1 MKKTYL
7 FLLLFYLVFC
17 NQHVN
22 ADPAKR
28 YYDKMDLAKDIID
41 AVLKN
46 NAFRLEAI
54 TQSLVIPFT
63 EYKSIVFPLY
73 TEDSSATFESFPK
86 NEVYPVSLLLKDS
99 LNYNHFIADFYFGE
113 CIGKLLNDPDN
124 LNPFGKNIYIAF
136 DKEEDSISSQVNK
149 NYLGILYETDGYVKV
164 INLEALITY
173 RHSLYSM
180 RQTNYHSYKKDDLP
194 AYLFKRKLPDN
205 IAVYKYE
212 NKKFVKYTN
221 DTLLFGNVDYSNYTN
236 ETQVIRRE
244 ENDNA
249 SVTVATTESE
259 LTEEP
264 ELPKEPEVYDRATEM
279 PQFPGGA
286 AEMMK
291 YISKSIKYPKAAKEN
306 GLEGKVIVKF
316 YVDTDGTVKDPV
328 VLKDAVGGGCAD
340 EAIRIVKS
348 MPKWKPGYERGKAV
362 KVYYT
367 IPITFKLQ

>member
-1 MKKTYL
+1 MKNAFL
-7 FLLLFYLVFC
+7 ILLLSYLVFC

-22 ADPAKR
+22 ADPVKR

-73 TEDSSATFESFPK
+73 IEDSLATFESFPK

-113 CIGKLLNDPDN
+113 YIGKLLNDPDN

-136 DKEEDSISSQVNK
+136 DKEEDSISTQVNK

-173 RHSLYSM
+173 KHTLYSM

-212 NKKFVKYTN
+212 NKKFIKYTN
-221 DTLLFGNVDYSNYTN
+221 DTLLFDDVDYSNYTN
-236 ETQVIRRE
+236 ETQVSNIE
-244 ENDNA
+244 ENDIIP
-249 SVTVATTESE
+249 VTIDTIAYES
-259 LTEEP
+259 
-264 ELPKEPEVYDRATEM
+264 PKESEVYDRASEM
-279 PQFPGGA
+279 PEFPGGT
-286 AEMMK
+286 AEMLK
-291 YISKSIKYPKAAKEN
+291 YVSRSI
-306 GLEGKVIVKF
+306 
-316 YVDTDGTVKDPV
+316 
-328 VLKDAVGGGCAD
+328 
-340 EAIRIVKS
+340 
-348 MPKWKPGYERGKAV
+348 M
-362 KVYYT
+362 
-367 IPITFKLQ
+367 

>member
-1 MKKTYL
+1 MKNAFL
-7 FLLLFYLVFC
+7 ILLLSYLVFC

-22 ADPAKR
+22 ADPVKR

-73 TEDSSATFESFPK
+73 IEDSLATFESFPK

-113 CIGKLLNDPDN
+113 YIGKLLNDPDN

-136 DKEEDSISSQVNK
+136 DKEEDSISTQVNK

-173 RHSLYSM
+173 KHTLYSM

-212 NKKFVKYTN
+212 NKKFIKYTN
-221 DTLLFGNVDYSNYTN
+221 DTLLFDDVDYSNYTN
-236 ETQVIRRE
+236 ETQVSNIE
-244 ENDNA
+244 ENDIIP
-249 SVTVATTESE
+249 VTIDTIAYES
-259 LTEEP
+259 
-264 ELPKEPEVYDRATEM
+264 PKESEVYDRASEM
-279 PQFPGGA
+279 PEFPGGT
-286 AEMMK
+286 AEMLK
-291 YISKSIKYPKAAKEN
+291 YVSRSIMYPKAAKEK
-306 GLEGKVIVKF
+306 GLEGKVIIKF

-328 VLKDAVGGGCAD
+328 VLKDGVGGGCAE
-340 EAIRIVKS
+340 EALRIVRS
-348 MPKWKPGYERGKAV
+348 MPKWKPGYDNSGSKV
-362 KVYYT
+362 KVYYI

>member
-7 FLLLFYLVFC
+7 FLLIFYLIFC

-54 TQSLVIPFT
+54 TQSLVIPFA

-99 LNYNHFIADFYFGE
+99 LNYNHFIADFYFSE

-348 MPKWKPGYERGKAV
+348 MPKWKPGYDRGKAV